1 MSGDVELVAE
11 LANVSKVFLDGW
23 RREVRAVAGLTLCLR
38 RGEIYGLLG
47 PNGAGKSTAL
57 HCLLGL
63 LRPSQGTAKLFG
75 QSVEVGAPLFQRV
88 GYMPEDWTAYD
99 FLTVAEMLEVFADLH
114 GVDRTRRRAQV
125 RQALDRSGLTEHAN
139 RRLRRLSK
147 GMRQRASLAQAI
159 LGEPDLLILDEPT
172 KELDPLGRRDVRVLL
187 GQLAQNGVTVLLSSH
202 LLSEIETVCH
212 RIGVMHRGSLVAEG
226 ELDSILAGSASR
238 ILRFALPPECSPP
251 VGATVES
258 GDVWRWRA
266 ATKDEVHRH
275 LSHLALLG
283 AEIVSV
289 QPESVRLEDYF
300 IEVITRP

>member
-1 MSGDVELVAE
+1 
-11 LANVSKVFLDGW
+11 
-23 RREVRAVAGLTLCLR
+23 
-38 RGEIYGLLG
+38 
-47 PNGAGKSTAL
+47 
-57 HCLLGL
+57 
-63 LRPSQGTAKLFG
+63 
-75 QSVEVGAPLFQRV
+75 
-88 GYMPEDWTAYD
+88 MPEDWTAYD

>member
-1 MSGDVELVAE
+1 MKWAGSSQKSLALVAAAPSSRIAIAVRIVAAGRFASTTPASSGPRIFPRITHVRSSSGSTRTNMSGDVELVAE

-212 RIGVMHRGSLVAEG
+212 RIGVMH
-226 ELDSILAGSASR
+226 
-238 ILRFALPPECSPP
+238 
-251 VGATVES
+251 
-258 GDVWRWRA
+258 
-266 ATKDEVHRH
+266 
-275 LSHLALLG
+275 
-283 AEIVSV
+283 
-289 QPESVRLEDYF
+289 
-300 IEVITRP
+300 

>member
-1 MSGDVELVAE
+1 ML
-11 LANVSKVFLDGW
+11 K
-23 RREVRAVAGLTLCLR
+23 
-38 RGEIYGLLG
+38 I
-47 PNGAGKSTAL
+47 GAI
-57 HCLLGL
+57 
-63 LRPSQGTAKLFG
+63 P
-75 QSVEVGAPLFQRV
+75 
-88 GYMPEDWTAYD
+88 
-99 FLTVAEMLEVFADLH
+99 
-114 GVDRTRRRAQV
+114 
-125 RQALDRSGLTEHAN
+125 
-139 RRLRRLSK
+139 
-147 GMRQRASLAQAI
+147 
-159 LGEPDLLILDEPT
+159 
-172 KELDPLGRRDVRVLL
+172 
-187 GQLAQNGVTVLLSSH
+187 
-202 LLSEIETVCH
+202 LSEIETVCH